1 MGSNTQQTRRRQLE
15 LFEARIAARRAVL
28 AQRGIEG
35 AAQGKDNVLR
45 HLLAQRKRLQ
55 RALQSLSAR
64 VAIIEKARAHK
75 QEKAAQ
81 AAEPKQKKKKAEAAP
96 PEKEKK
102 DKKAKKAEKA
112 EKAQA

>member
-15 LFEARIAARRAVL
+15 LFDARIAARRAAL

-35 AAQGKDNVLR
+35 AAQEKDNVLR
-45 HLLAQRKRLQ
+45 HLLAERKRSQ

-64 VAIIEKARAHK
+64 AAVIEKARTQK

-81 AAEPKQKKKKAEAAP
+81 AA
-96 PEKEKK
+96 
-102 DKKAKKAEKA
+102 
-112 EKAQA
+112 QA